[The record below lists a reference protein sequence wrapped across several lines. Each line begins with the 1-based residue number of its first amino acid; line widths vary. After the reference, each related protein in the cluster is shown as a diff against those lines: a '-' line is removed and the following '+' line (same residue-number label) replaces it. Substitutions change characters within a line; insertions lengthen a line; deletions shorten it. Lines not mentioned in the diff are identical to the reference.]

1 MNYNKNPLTPHL
13 QVYKWHI
20 SSLLS
25 ITHRIVGVLN
35 FFSIIIFC
43 IWLILYKVDQST
55 FQNIASFFT
64 TKTGKF
70 LILSICWSYS
80 FFILNEIRHLAWDL
94 GYGFELKTANLSGL
108 AVFFGSLLPLKL
120 WLILNIASIFQNDA
134 SLIIEFI
141 ASQPSKLIFS
151 LFLVVFFFF
160 FSLTISE
167 IFEDYINNEKIKNVA
182 NKFLY
187 LFAILFSLI
196 TLFSIYNL

>member
-55 FQNIASFFT
+55 FQYIANFFT

-94 GYGFELKTANLSGL
+94 GYGFELKTAKLSGI
-108 AVFFGSLLPLKL
+108 AVFFGS
-120 WLILNIASIFQNDA
+120 
-134 SLIIEFI
+134 FI
-141 ASQPSKLIFS
+141 
-151 LFLVVFFFF
+151 
-160 FSLTISE
+160 LTII
-167 IFEDYINNEKIKNVA
+167 IFFLGA
-182 NKFLY
+182 N
-187 LFAILFSLI
+187 I
-196 TLFSIYNL
+196 